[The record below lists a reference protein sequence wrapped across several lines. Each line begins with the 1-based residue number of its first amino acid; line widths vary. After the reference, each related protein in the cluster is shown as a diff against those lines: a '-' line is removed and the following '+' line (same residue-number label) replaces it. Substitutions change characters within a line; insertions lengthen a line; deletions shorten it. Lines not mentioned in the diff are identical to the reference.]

1 MDLWVL
7 CCLVWEALQD
17 GGLKS
22 QLGRDRCLGRTVLA
36 GMWASMERVRV
47 GAVRSEPAEMSVADQ
62 RGQGASGMWDA
73 GLEEKESGVCSG
85 CG

>member
-36 GMWASMERVRV
+36 GMWASME
-47 GAVRSEPAEMSVADQ
+47 
-62 RGQGASGMWDA
+62 QGY
-73 GLEEKESGVCSG
+73 E
-85 CG
+85 